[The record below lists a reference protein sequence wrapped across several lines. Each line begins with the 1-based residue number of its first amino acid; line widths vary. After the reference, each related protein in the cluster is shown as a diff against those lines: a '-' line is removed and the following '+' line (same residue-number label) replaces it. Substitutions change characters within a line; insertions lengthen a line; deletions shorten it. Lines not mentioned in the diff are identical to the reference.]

1 MGNKEKWLTTAEV
14 LDAFRIIPRLV
25 LLAVLGFAGW
35 YIVEVTMWY
44 MNLPHIERTA
54 QVSGFAGVTIPAVF
68 GLAGKMI
75 DWYLKTGRSW
85 KTGSESG
92 N

>member
-1 MGNKEKWLTTAEV
+1 MGSKEKWLTTAEV

-25 LLAVLGFAGW
+25 LVSVLLFAGW
-35 YIVEVTMWY
+35 YIVEVSAWY
-44 MNLPHIERTA
+44 MGLPTAERTA

-85 KTGSESG
+85 KGKDQGE
-92 N
+92 